1 MWYVLQTMTGKEKE
15 LVRMVGRIIPPELY
29 EDCFVAYY
37 ERIWRRQQQS
47 IVHVERL
54 FPGYVM
60 IITDYPQELFLRLK
74 YVPALSKLL
83 SDGYFDFIPLKAGEE
98 AFLSELLPEDRIVR
112 LSYVETDG
120 KGHVHH
126 VSGPLEHYTDRIIR
140 YQFKKRYVIIH
151 FQLLGLDKTAAL
163 GIILREDVQQ
173 ELAYGKVEA
182 PVTLPKHYKV
192 DLPEVKAPYEPGD
205 HVRVTAG
212 TFTDMEGIIWRVKK
226 NTVEIGIHLFGQDI
240 SMEVSM
246 DEICGV
252 DVLEENDG
260 NTE

>member
-1 MWYVLQTMTGKEKE
+1 MQ
-15 LVRMVGRIIPPELY
+15 
-29 EDCFVAYY
+29 A
-37 ERIWRRQQQS
+37 
-47 IVHVERL
+47 
-54 FPGYVM
+54 
-60 IITDYPQELFLRLK
+60 
-74 YVPALSKLL
+74 
-83 SDGYFDFIPLKAGEE
+83 
-98 AFLSELLPEDRIVR
+98 LLPEDRIVR

-120 KGHVHH
+120 KGHVHR

-182 PVTLPKHYKV
+182 PVTLPDFYEI
-192 DLPEVKAPYEPGD
+192 DLPETETPYQPGD
-205 HVRVTAG
+205 HVRVIAG
-212 TFTDMEGIIWRVKK
+212 TFVDMEGVIWRVKK

-240 SMEVSM
+240 SMEIPM

-260 NTE
+260 NAE